1 MRVIE
6 SSLFAPYGKALLRDE
21 LLSRYAFSLCGGPCA
36 GLFRIEG
43 KEMLENLVRC
53 CIRAGYPYKVLGGM
67 TNVLVSDEGFD
78 GIVLL
83 NRKGTISHLV
93 KEDGSVQLNAS
104 SGVGMAAVVR
114 YCVENEFSGME
125 WAAGLPG
132 TVGGAVYGN
141 AGAFGTE
148 TADIFV
154 SGHVIDETDA
164 VRILNNDEME
174 FSYRSGILKTRKE
187 NNVLLDASF
196 LLQIGEKEQILAKC
210 EENKEKRRST
220 QPVSE
225 NSLGSVFKNPEGES
239 AGKLIQAAGL
249 KGFSIGQAS
258 VSMKHANFITTTKG
272 VTSEDYR
279 CLVSHVQRVVFEQFG
294 VLLEPEIEL
303 LGFGVK

>member
-1 MRVIE
+1 MHVID
-6 SSLFAPYGKALLRDE
+6 SSLFSPYEKALLRDE
-21 LLSRYAFSLCGGPCA
+21 PLSRYAFSLSGGPCA
-36 GLFRIEG
+36 GLFRVEER
-43 KEMLENLVRC
+43 EMLENLVRC
-53 CIRAGYPYKVLGGM
+53 CIKAGYPYKVLGGI

-78 GIVLL
+78 GVVLL
-83 NRKGTISHLV
+83 NRKGIITHLQMD
-93 KEDGSVQLNAS
+93 DGSVQLNAG

-114 YCVENEFSGME
+114 YCIENEFSGME

-148 TADIFV
+148 TADSFTR
-154 SGHVIDETDA
+154 GHVIDESGA
-164 VRILNNDEME
+164 VHELNHDDME
-174 FSYRSGILKTRKE
+174 YTYRSSFLKARKE

-196 LLQIGEKEQILAKC
+196 LLQTGEKEQILAKC
-210 EENKEKRRST
+210 EENREKRRST
-220 QPVSE
+220 QPVTE

-249 KGFSIGQAS
+249 KGFSIGQAA

-279 CLVSHVQRVVFEQFG
+279 LLVSHVQRVVFEQFG

>member
-1 MRVIE
+1 MHVID
-6 SSLFAPYGKALLRDE
+6 SSLFSPYEKALLWDE
-21 LLSRYAFSLCGGPCA
+21 PLSRYAFSLCGGPCA

-43 KEMLENLVRC
+43 DEMLENLVRC
-53 CIRAGYPYKVLGGM
+53 CIQAGYPYKVLGGM
-67 TNVLVSDEGFD
+67 TNVLVSDAGFD
-78 GIVLL
+78 GVVLL
-83 NRKGTISHLV
+83 NRKGTISHQLMH
-93 KEDGSVQLNAS
+93 DGSVQLNAG

-114 YCVENEFSGME
+114 YCIENEFTGME

-148 TADIFV
+148 TADLFTC
-154 SGHVIDETDA
+154 GHVIDETGA
-164 VRILNNDEME
+164 VHELNKDEMGYA
-174 FSYRSGILKTRKE
+174 YRSSFLKARKE

-196 LLQIGEKEQILAKC
+196 LLQTGEKELILAKC
-210 EENKEKRRST
+210 EENREKRSST
-220 QPVSE
+220 QPVTE
-225 NSLGSVFKNPEGES
+225 NSLGSVFKNPDGES

-249 KGFSIGQAS
+249 KGFSIGQAA

-279 CLVSHVQRVVFEQFG
+279 SLISHVQRVVFEQFG